1 MLGNN
6 FLGEL
11 NDTKEDF
18 DTFEALTSAESNA
31 RHKGVVE
38 GIARAMSVWDKETR
52 AALWQC
58 SRYIEILT
66 MLKAHPDARILV
78 NGESE
83 CVDMLMG
90 CLYVDIGGTPLVLGN
105 MIRNANY
112 IKAPFTITV
121 DVKMVNDIVHTID
134 RVLLSE

>member
-6 FLGEL
+6 LANEI
-11 NDTKEDF
+11 EDIGS
-18 DTFEALTSAESNA
+18 FEELTSAESNA

-38 GIARAMSVWDKETR
+38 GIARAMAVWDKETR

-58 SRYIEILT
+58 SRYLEILT

-112 IKAPFTITV
+112 TESQFMITV
-121 DVKMVNDIVHTID
+121 GVKMVSDVIHTITSIS
-134 RVLLSE
+134 LSE